1 MVYLILIAGLIF
13 AVFGLSRYLLKAPP
27 REIKMLFLAAAAIGV
42 GLAALFLT
50 VTGKLPAA
58 IAVLAAL
65 WPIASSYLKMN
76 RQQAPSPDGSNL
88 PMTVAEAY
96 DVLGLK
102 SGAGEEEIRE
112 AHLRL
117 MKKVHPDQAGS
128 DWLAK
133 KINAARDLLLG

>member
-1 MVYLILIAGLIF
+1 M
-13 AVFGLSRYLLKAPP
+13 
-27 REIKMLFLAAAAIGV
+27 FLAAAAVGV
-42 GLAALFLT
+42 GIAALFLT

-58 IAVLAAL
+58 IAVLVAL

-76 RQQAPSPDGSNL
+76 RQPPSSSGSSGL

-102 SGAGEEEIRE
+102 SGAGEDEIKA